1 MSGNPVPR
9 WRPRG
14 LLLDFGSVISIS
26 VFERHRESERL
37 LGLAAGTLS
46 WLGPIDPTT
55 DALWTSMQ
63 RDEITERDYW
73 ARRAAQLGEL
83 VGETGWDVMTML
95 HRIQHADPN
104 AVVRPQVRRLINLA
118 KASGIRV
125 GILSN
130 ELELF
135 YGSDMLARLDVLAEA
150 WMIVDA
156 SKTGILKPDPRAYAQ
171 ATEGLDLP
179 SQEVLFVD
187 DQFRNIAGA
196 MKAGL
201 QTQYFD
207 LRDIPGSLAAI
218 ASRLQLPIEDPQA

>member
-1 MSGNPVPR
+1 
-9 WRPRG
+9 
-14 LLLDFGSVISIS
+14 
-26 VFERHRESERL
+26 
-37 LGLAAGTLS
+37 
-46 WLGPIDPTT
+46 
-55 DALWTSMQ
+55 
-63 RDEITERDYW
+63 
-73 ARRAAQLGEL
+73 
-83 VGETGWDVMTML
+83 
-95 HRIQHADPN
+95 
-104 AVVRPQVRRLINLA
+104 
-118 KASGIRV
+118 V